1 MYQYHGIRTNQD
13 ILPSFDLLS
22 KSGHSLLAKIPSD
35 FLTNRSLFMTKN
47 KVAFYWQSN
56 INIIF
61 SVEEGVLSHW
71 FEHVLA
77 EHLMHLEV

>member
-35 FLTNRSLFMTKN
+35 FLTNRSLFMTK
-47 KVAFYWQSN
+47 K
-56 INIIF
+56 
-61 SVEEGVLSHW
+61 
-71 FEHVLA
+71 
-77 EHLMHLEV
+77 